1 MFKLKRIVEICSCF
15 AEKKILVYGDII
27 LDRYIFGQVERI
39 SPEAPVPVVKVS
51 SEELRLGGAGNV
63 AANIDQLG
71 ACGLLLGII
80 GNDGL
85 AAEIMRIKKTDNL
98 VISDPQNKT
107 ISKTR
112 IISQRQQIVRVDR
125 EGKIV
130 LSNAILKRIR
140 DTINAAQIDGII
152 VSDYAKGTVNAE
164 VMAILKNRAAAG
176 GIPIIVDPKP
186 PHFAFYRAVTGIT
199 PNLKEAEEM
208 FGKTID
214 TDDDAALALQ
224 YIRRKFRTQF
234 TLITRGGMG
243 ISAAAKGCKI
253 FHLPAFSHEVF
264 DVTGAGDTVVA
275 VLTLALVS
283 GATLREAVALA
294 NAAAS
299 IVVEKIGTSQ
309 VSLEELKA
317 RLLFIQTQ
325 QSWIRALDN
334 KFKICS
340 NKANKFKNLL

>member
-1 MFKLKRIVEICSCF
+1 MIMFKLKRIDEICSCF
-15 AEKKILVYGDII
+15 AEKKILVFGDII

-63 AANIDQLG
+63 AANIDHLG
-71 ACGLLLGII
+71 AGGLLLGII
-80 GNDGL
+80 GSDGF
-85 AAEIMRIKKTDNL
+85 AAEIKRIKKTNNL
-98 VISDPQNKT
+98 VIR
-107 ISKTR
+107 TR
-112 IISQRQQIVRVDR
+112 IISQRQQIVRIDR
-125 EGKIV
+125 EGKII
-130 LSNAILKRIR
+130 LSAGLMNQIR
-140 DTINAAQIDGII
+140 DAINAAQIDGII
-152 VSDYAKGTVNAE
+152 VSDYAKGTVNGS
-164 VMAILKNRAAAG
+164 VMAMLKSKAAAG

-186 PHFAFYRAVTGIT
+186 PHFALYRDVTGIT

-208 FGKTID
+208 FGKPIGN
-214 TDDDAALALQ
+214 DDDAALALQ
-224 YIRRKFRTQF
+224 HIRRKFHTRF
-234 TLITRGGMG
+234 TLITRGGNG
-243 ISAAAKGCKI
+243 ISAAARGSKI

-283 GATLREAVALA
+283 GAALREAVALA

-317 RLLFIQTQ
+317 RILYIQTQ
-325 QSWIRALDN
+325 RSCEVPCKGGISL
-334 KFKICS
+334 
-340 NKANKFKNLL
+340 

>member
-1 MFKLKRIVEICSCF
+1 MIMFNLKRINEICSRF
-15 AEKKILVYGDII
+15 AAKKILVYGDII

-71 ACGLLLGII
+71 AGGLLLGII
-80 GNDGL
+80 GNDGF
-85 AAEIMRIKKTDNL
+85 ANETMRMKKTGNL
-98 VISDPQNKT
+98 VISDPQNQT

-125 EGKIV
+125 EDKIILSAV
-130 LSNAILKRIR
+130 LLNQIR
-140 DTINAAQIDGII
+140 DTIKDAKIDGII

-164 VMAILKNRAAAG
+164 VMALLKNKAAAEA
-176 GIPIIVDPKP
+176 IPIIVDPKP
-186 PHFAFYRAVTGIT
+186 PHFAFYRDVTGIT

-208 FGKTID
+208 FGKPIG
-214 TDDDAALALQ
+214 TDADAALALQ
-224 YIRRKFRTQF
+224 RIRRKFRTRF
-234 TLITRGGMG
+234 ALITRGGKG
-243 ISAAAKGCKI
+243 ISAAARGSKI
-253 FHLPAFSHEVF
+253 FHLPAFSHEVY

-275 VLTLALVS
+275 VLTLALVC

-317 RLLFIQTQ
+317 RLLFI
-325 QSWIRALDN
+325 L
-334 KFKICS
+334 KKH
-340 NKANKFKNLL
+340 

>member
-1 MFKLKRIVEICSCF
+1 MNMFKLKRINEICGRF

-27 LDRYIFGQVERI
+27 MDRYIFGQVERI
-39 SPEAPVPVVKVS
+39 SPEAPVPVLKVS

-71 ACGLLLGII
+71 AVGLLLGVA

-85 AAEIMRIKKTDNL
+85 AAEILNIKKGANS

-107 ISKTR
+107 IIKTR
-112 IISQRQQIVRVDR
+112 IISQRQQIVRIDR
-125 EGKIV
+125 EEKIV
-130 LSNAILKRIR
+130 LGAAIVERIR
-140 DTINAAQIDGII
+140 DIISAAQVDGII

-164 VMAILKNRAAAG
+164 VMAMLKNKAAAEA
-176 GIPIIVDPKP
+176 IPIIVDPKP
-186 PHFAFYRAVTGIT
+186 PHFAFYRDVTAIT

-208 FGKTID
+208 FGRNII
-214 TDDDAALALQ
+214 TDEDAALVLQ
-224 YIRRKFRTQF
+224 RIRRKFRTTF
-234 TLITRGGMG
+234 TLITRGGHG
-243 ISAAAKGCKI
+243 ISAAARGGKI

-317 RLLFIQTQ
+317 RLLYI
-325 QSWIRALDN
+325 L
-334 KFKICS
+334 KKH
-340 NKANKFKNLL
+340 

>member
-1 MFKLKRIVEICSCF
+1 MIMIKLKRINEICSRF
-15 AEKKILVYGDII
+15 AGKKILVYGDII

-71 ACGLLLGII
+71 AGGLLLGII
-80 GNDGL
+80 GNDDF
-85 AAEIMRIKKTDNL
+85 AAEIRRIKKTGNL
-98 VISDPQNKT
+98 VISDPQNQT
-107 ISKTR
+107 ITKTR

-125 EGKIV
+125 EEMIN
-130 LSNAILKRIR
+130 LSDALMNQIREAIK
-140 DTINAAQIDGII
+140 TAPIDGII
-152 VSDYAKGTVNAE
+152 VSDYAKGTVSAE
-164 VMAILKNRAAAG
+164 VMAVLKDRATAG
-176 GIPIIVDPKP
+176 GIPVIVDPKP
-186 PHFAFYRAVTGIT
+186 PHFALYRGVTGIT

-208 FGKTID
+208 FGKAIS
-214 TDDDAALALQ
+214 TDEDAALALQ
-224 YIRRKFRTQF
+224 HIRRKFRTQF
-234 TLITRGGMG
+234 TLITRGGSG
-243 ISAAAKGCKI
+243 ISAAARGSKI

-317 RLLFIQTQ
+317 RLLYILK
-325 QSWIRALDN
+325 RH
-334 KFKICS
+334 
-340 NKANKFKNLL
+340 

>member
-1 MFKLKRIVEICSCF
+1 VQGGIIMLNLKRINEICSCF

-51 SEELRLGGAGNV
+51 SEEVRLGGAGNV
-63 AANIDQLG
+63 AANVDQLG
-71 ACGLLLGII
+71 AGGLLLGII
-80 GNDGL
+80 GNDGF
-85 AAEIMRIKKTDNL
+85 ATEIKRIKKTGNL
-98 VISDPQNKT
+98 VISDPQNRT
-107 ISKTR
+107 ITKTR

-125 EGKIV
+125 EGKII
-130 LSNAILKRIR
+130 LSNALLQRIR
-140 DTINAAQIDGII
+140 DTINAVKIDGII
-152 VSDYAKGTVNAE
+152 VSDYAKGTVNGP
-164 VMAILKNRAAAG
+164 VMAMLKSKAAAEA
-176 GIPIIVDPKP
+176 IPIIVDPKP
-186 PHFAFYRAVTGIT
+186 PHFAFYRDVTGIT

-208 FGKTID
+208 FGKIIG
-214 TDDDAALALQ
+214 TDGDAALALQ
-224 YIRRKFRTQF
+224 RIRRKFHTQF
-234 TLITRGGMG
+234 TLITRGGNG
-243 ISAAAKGCKI
+243 ISAAARGSKI

-283 GATLREAVALA
+283 GASLREAVALA

-317 RLLFIQTQ
+317 RILYIQKQ
-325 QSWIRALDN
+325 A
-334 KFKICS
+334 
-340 NKANKFKNLL
+340 

>member
-1 MFKLKRIVEICSCF
+1 MFKLNRINEICSRF
-15 AEKKILVYGDII
+15 TEKKILVYGDII

-63 AANIDQLG
+63 AANIDHLG
-71 ACGLLLGII
+71 ASGLLLGII
-80 GNDGL
+80 GNDGF
-85 AAEIMRIKKTDNL
+85 AAEIRRVKKTGNL
-98 VISDPQNKT
+98 VINDSQNQT
-107 ISKTR
+107 ITKTR

-125 EGKIV
+125 EGTII
-130 LSNAILKRIR
+130 LSAALLNQIR
-140 DTINAAQIDGII
+140 DAIDAAQIDGII
-152 VSDYAKGTVNAE
+152 VSDYAKGTVTTE
-164 VMAILKNRAAAG
+164 VMSMLKNRAAAG

-186 PHFAFYRAVTGIT
+186 PHFDFYRDVTGIT

-208 FGKTID
+208 YGKTIG
-214 TDDDAALALQ
+214 TDGDAALALQ
-224 YIRRKFRTQF
+224 RIRRKFRTQF
-234 TLITRGGMG
+234 TLITRGGKG
-243 ISAAAKGCKI
+243 ISAAAKGSKI

-317 RLLFIQTQ
+317 RLLYILK
-325 QSWIRALDN
+325 RH
-334 KFKICS
+334 
-340 NKANKFKNLL
+340 

>member
-1 MFKLKRIVEICSCF
+1 MIMFNLKRITEICSRF
-15 AEKKILVYGDII
+15 AEKRILVYGDII

-71 ACGLLLGII
+71 ASGLLLGIS
-80 GNDGL
+80 GDDSF
-85 AAEIMRIKKTDNL
+85 AAEINRIKKTGNL
-98 VISDPQNKT
+98 VINDPQNQT
-107 ISKTR
+107 ITKTR

-125 EGKIV
+125 EGKII
-130 LSNAILKRIR
+130 LGAALMEQLREAIIGAK
-140 DTINAAQIDGII
+140 IDGII
-152 VSDYAKGTVNAE
+152 VSDYGKGTVNGWA
-164 VMAILKNRAAAG
+164 MGILKNKAATD
-176 GIPIIVDPKP
+176 GIPVIVDPKP
-186 PHFAFYRAVTGIT
+186 PHFALYRGVTGIT

-208 FGKTID
+208 SGKTIGND
-214 TDDDAALALQ
+214 ADAALALQ
-224 YIRRKFRTQF
+224 HIRRRFRTQF
-234 TLITRGGMG
+234 TLITRGDSG
-243 ISAAAKGCKI
+243 ITAAAKGSKI

-283 GATLREAVALA
+283 GANLHEAVALA

-317 RLLFIQTQ
+317 RLLYI
-325 QSWIRALDN
+325 I
-334 KFKICS
+334 KKH
-340 NKANKFKNLL
+340 